1 MKVYVIE
8 GQYGTDFEGM
18 TFAICTTKE
27 KAEKAMSMSVGY
39 EEGELMITE
48 IIADTIKINDEIIDM

>member
-1 MKVYVIE
+1 MKVYVVE

-18 TFAICTTKE
+18 IFAICTTKE
-27 KAEKAMSMSVGY
+27 KAEKAMEMSVGY

-48 IIADTIKINDEIIDM
+48 VIADTIKVNDEIIPV